1 MMRRCQILWF
11 ACLLQTT
18 GCYALL
24 GSDHNHTVAKRLRPG
39 MPLEE
44 CRSILATGGQIA
56 NEQDVP
62 LASDESRSSF
72 QRDEAAFAAL
82 QRIEQQSGVRV
93 ARVTNMHRHWGFMGF
108 GDFWLYF
115 DEGGH
120 LLDFWLFHVN

>member
-39 MPLEE
+39 MPL
-44 CRSILATGGQIA
+44 
-56 NEQDVP
+56 
-62 LASDESRSSF
+62 DESRSSF